1 MTVRLQKSAARRL
14 PRVRWN
20 DGGLAVAHFDG
31 SGRWLIHSAP
41 IARVI
46 ASGAFATALV
56 VVCEASHELLSVRVP
71 AQPNLGDE
79 VVCLHATES
88 GYELAPVEDLDISAL
103 TPAIAEP
110 QIASGRCV

>member
-56 VVCEASHELLSVRVP
+56 VACQASHELLPVRIL
-71 AQPNLGDE
+71 AQLNLGDE
-79 VVCLHATES
+79 VVCFRASQS
-88 GYELAPVEDLDISAL
+88 GHDL
-103 TPAIAEP
+103 TPM
-110 QIASGRCV
+110 